1 VPDTTYRLA
10 KHIVAK
16 IVGLSLALVGVL
28 MVVLTLVAAFARF
41 RPQVLVLV
49 GLLGLVIVIGVA
61 AYAGRGLTLVRF
73 DDVGYRVRTR
83 RGSGVRSA
91 RWADVKD
98 AVTAVG
104 EASPSP
110 VYGARLLSGLRS
122 QSLSRVQIPPPPPLP
137 GSVVVPGVE
146 DSIDSSFTRHFG
158 SSFQAPGRVSSGCC
172 GLSPSGAEPEN
183 PNGLRG

>member
-98 AVTAVG
+98 AVTAEVDG
-104 EASPSP
+104 VPCVVIRLRDGRSTTIP
-110 VYGARLLSGLRS
+110 VELLDGDRNEFVHDLRS
-122 QSLSRVQIPPPPPLP
+122 RLHAR
-137 GSVVVPGVE
+137 
-146 DSIDSSFTRHFG
+146 
-158 SSFQAPGRVSSGCC
+158 
-172 GLSPSGAEPEN
+172 
-183 PNGLRG
+183 